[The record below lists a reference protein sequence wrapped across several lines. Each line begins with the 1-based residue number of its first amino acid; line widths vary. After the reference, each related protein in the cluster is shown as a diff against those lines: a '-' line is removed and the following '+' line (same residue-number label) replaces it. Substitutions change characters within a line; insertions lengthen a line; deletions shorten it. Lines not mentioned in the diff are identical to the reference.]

1 MKEDDDAPPP
11 DGYARILLGEDHD
24 PALADARLTAMV
36 RRELARPEWSGV
48 PADVR
53 KAYLSLYGCAR
64 GPGRRKLTPAEK
76 AAVRLAMAGGP
87 DSTFDYDAA
96 ERDAIEAA

>member
-1 MKEDDDAPPP
+1 MNDDAPPP
-11 DGYARILLGEDHD
+11 DGYARLMLGEDHD

-36 RRELARPEWSGV
+36 RRELARPEWDDV

-53 KAYLSLYGCAR
+53 KAYLALYGRAR
-64 GPGRRKLTPAEK
+64 GPGKRKLTPAEK
-76 AAVRLAMAGGP
+76 AAVRLAMVGGP
-87 DSTFDYDAA
+87 DATYDYDAA